1 MENIASLCKE
11 RGATNFRSV
20 TEDTSSSLLAVR
32 DIHSGTGFGQVANE
46 KQNLLNPKQPNGVN
60 KCTEDEYKDSSC
72 TTYYTLYIK
81 AIATGCLGAKLVGS

>member
-32 DIHSGTGFGQVANE
+32 DIHSGTGYGQVANE
-46 KQNLLNPKQPNGVN
+46 KQNLLNPKQPNGEIDVQ
-60 KCTEDEYKDSSC
+60 KMSTKTHLESRIIH
-72 TTYYTLYIK
+72 YILK
-81 AIATGCLGAKLVGS
+81 P